1 MYTISNRFSFQLIF
15 YSTVARRIMKLMNM
29 NVASLNTTGKR
40 IMRRSQCR
48 CPANFNLKSSICG
61 RTINN
66 NNIETT
72 KERKKKTRVTDDNG
86 QVATHWTDCTK
97 KNNGLS

>member
-72 KERKKKTRVTDDNG
+72 KERKKKQELPTTMDKWQRTG
-86 QVATHWTDCTK
+86 QTALK
-97 KNNGLS
+97 KIMG